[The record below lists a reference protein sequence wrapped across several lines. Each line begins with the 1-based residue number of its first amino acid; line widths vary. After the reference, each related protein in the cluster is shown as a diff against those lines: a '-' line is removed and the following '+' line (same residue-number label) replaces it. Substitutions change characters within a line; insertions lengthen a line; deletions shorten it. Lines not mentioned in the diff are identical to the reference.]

1 MGNNF
6 KILQIVDSLEIG
18 GTERM
23 SANIYNTLTANAI
36 ENYLVVSRKVGP
48 IYNFITEKS
57 NVLFLDKKNTL
68 DFFAFYRLFKLI
80 KAIKPSIIHV
90 HQTSIYWAFI
100 LKLLYPRIILI
111 WHDHWGFS
119 DLLKDSDRKVI
130 QFFSF
135 LLDGVVCVN
144 DKIRDWNIRNLKVKQ
159 SQIIYIPNFPL
170 VQVKQ
175 RIQNDIPVLLC
186 LANIRNQKDHLN
198 LVEACAILKTEKIN
212 FKLFLAGS
220 LEDKN
225 WVEKVRKKVT
235 TLNLNEEVFFL
246 GSIINISELLSKA
259 DVGVLSSVSEG
270 LPVAL
275 LEYGLAG
282 LPVVC
287 TDVGQCKEV
296 LGDGEY
302 GWVVPPKS
310 PKSLAFAIKEALFNT
325 ELANKKAIGLKNN
338 IDKNYGAGVF
348 IERYFDLVSKITGFK
363 PLDKLIFLK
372 K

>member
-1 MGNNF
+1 MENNF

-23 SANIYNTLTANAI
+23 SANIYNTLTSNGI

-48 IYNFITEKS
+48 IYNFIAEKS

-80 KAIKPSIIHV
+80 RTIKPSIIHV

-100 LKLLYPRIILI
+100 LKLLSPRIILI

-119 DLLKDSDRKVI
+119 DLLKDTDRKVI

-144 DKIRDWNIRNLKVKQ
+144 YKIRDWNIRNLKVKQ

-175 RIQNDIPVLLC
+175 RVQNEIPILLC

-220 LEDKN
+220 LEDKK
-225 WVEKVRKKVT
+225 WVEKVRRRVASS
-235 TLNLNEEVFFL
+235 NLNEEIVFL
-246 GSIINISELLSKA
+246 GSVINISELLSKA

-275 LEYGLAG
+275 LEYGLAS

-296 LGDGEY
+296 LGNGDY
-302 GWVVPPKS
+302 GWVVPSKS
-310 PKSLAFAIKEALFNT
+310 PEALATAINEALFNR

-338 IDKNYGAGVF
+338 INKNYGEGVF
-348 IERYFDLVSKITGFK
+348 IERYFDLVNNISI
-363 PLDKLIFLK
+363 PNNNRLR
-372 K
+372 

>member
-1 MGNNF
+1 MENNF

-23 SANIYNTLTANAI
+23 SANIYNTLTANGI

-57 NVLFLDKKNTL
+57 NVLFLDKKSVL

-80 KAIKPSIIHV
+80 RAIKPSIIHV

-100 LKLLYPRIILI
+100 LKLLSPRIILI

-144 DKIRDWNIRNLKVKQ
+144 DKIRDWNIQNLKVKQ
-159 SQIIYIPNFPL
+159 LHIVYIPNFPL
-170 VQVKQ
+170 VQVNQ
-175 RIQNDIPVLLC
+175 RGQNDIPILLC

-198 LVEACAILKTEKIN
+198 LIEACALLKTEKIN

-225 WVEKVRKKVT
+225 WVEKVRRSVASS
-235 TLNLNEEVFFL
+235 NLNEEIVFL
-246 GSIINISELLSKA
+246 GSVINISELLSKA
-259 DVGVLSSVSEG
+259 DVGVLSSISEG

-275 LEYGLAG
+275 LEYGFAG

-287 TDVGQCKEV
+287 TDVGQCREV
-296 LGDGEY
+296 LGDGDY
-302 GWVVPPKS
+302 GWVVPSKS
-310 PKSLAFAIKEALFNT
+310 PAALASAIKEALFNR
-325 ELANKKAIGLKNN
+325 ELANKKAIGFKKNIN
-338 IDKNYGAGVF
+338 KNYGEGVF

-363 PLDKLIFLK
+363 N
-372 K
+372 

>member
-1 MGNNF
+1 MENNF

-23 SANIYNTLTANAI
+23 SANIYNTLTSEGV
-36 ENYLVVSRKVGP
+36 ENYLVVSRQVGP

-57 NVLFLDKKNTL
+57 NVLFLGKKNVV
-68 DFFAFYRLFKLI
+68 DFFAFYKLFKLI
-80 KAIKPSIIHV
+80 RSFKPGIIHV

-100 LKLLYPRIILI
+100 LKLLFPKIILI

-119 DLLKDSDRKVI
+119 DLLKDSDRKAI
-130 QFFSF
+130 KFFSF

-144 DKIRDWNIRNLKVKQ
+144 DKIRDWNIQNLKVKQ
-159 SQIIYIPNFPL
+159 SHIVYIPNFPL
-170 VQVKQ
+170 IQVNQ
-175 RIQNDIPVLLC
+175 WVQNDIPILLC

-198 LVEACAILKTEKIN
+198 LVDACAILKTEKVT

-225 WVEKVRKKVT
+225 WVEKVRRRVASS
-235 TLNLNEEVFFL
+235 NLYEEIVFL
-246 GSIINISELLSKA
+246 GSVINISELLSKA

-296 LGDGEY
+296 LGDGDY
-302 GWVVPPKS
+302 GWVVPSKS
-310 PKSLAFAIKEALFNT
+310 PEALAFAIKEALFNR
-325 ELANKKAIGLKNN
+325 ELAIKKAIGLKNN
-338 IDKNYGAGVF
+338 ISKNYGAGVF
-348 IERYFDLVSKITGFK
+348 VERYFDLVNKINCFIK
-363 PLDKLIFLK
+363 
-372 K
+372 